1 MLSLRHIAIATVA
14 ATLATMAAG
23 CSDSKKSTAE
33 GPMEVSVAQP
43 LIDSVTL
50 YHSYPGFLSAHST
63 VDVVC
68 QVNGKLLS
76 KDYASGAFVRKGQ
89 VLFRID
95 PTLYQNQVT
104 EAEAQLATA
113 EASYEYYSK
122 QYAAMQKA
130 LEADAVSQM
139 DVIQAK
145 SNMEKAHADIANA
158 RANLSTARTNLG
170 YCTIRATQDGYIT
183 SASLDPGSYVAGSG
197 QPVTLAT
204 IYNDDYMVAVFSIEG
219 TEYDAMMRVQ
229 SDTTVYVPLKFQ
241 APLQHDY
248 SAHLYYIDPTVSR
261 STGTITLK
269 GMVDNSHR
277 ELKNSMYVTAMFP
290 YATEPHAIMV
300 RDASISKDQRG
311 SYLYTVNDS
320 NRVVY
325 TPIET
330 GELYH
335 DSLRLV
341 TKGITPQTRY
351 VTSAML
357 KVRDGMTVKPVMTK

>member
-1 MLSLRHIAIATVA
+1 MLPLRYLTIATVA
-14 ATLATMAAG
+14 AAIAATAAG
-23 CSDSKKSTAE
+23 CSDSNKTAAE

-43 LIDSVTL
+43 VVDSVTL

-95 PTLYQNQVT
+95 PTLYRNQVS
-104 EAEAQLATA
+104 EAQAQLSTA
-113 EASYEYYSK
+113 QASYEYYSK

-145 SNMEKAHADIANA
+145 SNMEKAQADIVNA
-158 RANLSTARTNLG
+158 RAALSTAQTNLG
-170 YCTIRATQDGYIT
+170 YCTIRAAEDGYIT
-183 SASLDPGSYVAGSG
+183 SASLDPGSYVAGAG

-219 TEYDAMMRVQ
+219 SEYDAILKVQ
-229 SDTTVYVPLKFQ
+229 NDTSLYVPLKFQ
-241 APLQHDY
+241 APLQHEY
-248 SAHLYYIDPTVSR
+248 SAHLYYVDPTVSR

-290 YATEPHAIMV
+290 YATERHAVMV
-300 RDASISKDQRG
+300 RDASISKDQQG

-320 NRVVY
+320 DRIVY

-330 GELYH
+330 GDLYH

-341 TKGITPQTRY
+341 TKGITPSTRY